1 MRAVPAS
8 TVTSPPHIA
17 ASSSCTPSGRV
28 QCQLRKVT
36 GASDRF
42 WVMKINN
49 TIRIRKPAI
58 NDDHTLAVRVNLTAV
73 SGGGAASG
81 TGADAS
87 GGCSGDTD
95 GSLLMVSFLP
105 LAGVKGT
112 ERPGNVGGCR
122 AGGS

>member
-17 ASSSCTPSGRV
+17 ASRSCTPSGRV
-28 QCQLRKVT
+28 QCQPRKVT

-42 WVMKINN
+42 WVMKISN

-73 SGGGAASG
+73 SGGGTVSG

-95 GSLLMVSFLP
+95 GSLLISLSIPFSGL
-105 LAGVKGT
+105 K
-112 ERPGNVGGCR
+112 
-122 AGGS
+122 